1 MRITGVEST
10 DLFTGTTQRPL
21 QVIRVTLVS
30 EEPTAAPAR
39 IGVHGAG
46 VRRAGPVRY

>member
-21 QVIRVTLVS
+21 QVIRVTLVNDG
-30 EEPTAAPAR
+30 AA
-39 IGVHGAG
+39 GG
-46 VRRAGPVRY
+46 VRPDQRAGGRSA